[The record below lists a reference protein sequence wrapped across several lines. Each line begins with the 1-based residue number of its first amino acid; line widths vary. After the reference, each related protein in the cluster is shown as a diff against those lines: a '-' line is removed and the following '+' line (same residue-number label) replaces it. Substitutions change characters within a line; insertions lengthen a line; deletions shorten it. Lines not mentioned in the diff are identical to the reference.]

1 MKYLIQDIE
10 AYIHERKQWVSFT
23 IEGQEITVDAE
34 FETISNLVENMSILE
49 LELLKNSFCEPID
62 YYKKGEIMD
71 NRIKASQE
79 NKFPKTWK
87 FVLNGS
93 LNDLRT
99 KNESLLL
106 PFETIY
112 EVTVF
117 KKENKQPKVKIRTN
131 NDKLYFCQLYE
142 FQEIV
147 GVKENEFFLLCG
159 SLISPV
165 FYKKG
170 EIAEDGTYH
179 IKVKDDHTIIKDLNF
194 RVSNTIDENYKNN
207 GKQELYS
214 PNVSKKRNSQ
224 TEEVDNNFLSYQKY
238 NGYNDFDDNTID
250 NAFEGD
256 PDATWNVD

>member
-1 MKYLIQDIE
+1 M
-10 AYIHERKQWVSFT
+10 
-23 IEGQEITVDAE
+23 
-34 FETISNLVENMSILE
+34 
-49 LELLKNSFCEPID
+49 
-62 YYKKGEIMD
+62 
-71 NRIKASQE
+71 
-79 NKFPKTWK
+79 
-87 FVLNGS
+87 
-93 LNDLRT
+93 
-99 KNESLLL
+99 
-106 PFETIY
+106 
-112 EVTVF
+112 
-117 KKENKQPKVKIRTN
+117 
-131 NDKLYFCQLYE
+131 
-142 FQEIV
+142 
-147 GVKENEFFLLCG
+147 
-159 SLISPV
+159 